1 MTELPL
7 LVVHGLVKRFG
18 GLLATDHVDLSVARG
33 EIHALIGPNG
43 AGKTTL
49 VAQLGGQLASDA
61 GRIVFAG
68 HDITRMPT
76 HRRARRGLVR
86 SFQITRLFASASVL
100 ENVAL
105 AVQAATGS
113 SLGAWRPVRR
123 ERALFEAA
131 RALLADVGLAERGD
145 LAIGALSHGQRRAL
159 EVAMTLAGQPALVML
174 DEPMAGM
181 GHEES
186 ARMERLVA
194 SLRGR
199 CTVLLIEHDVDAVF
213 RLADRVSVLVEGRI
227 VATGTPDAVRAD
239 ARVIAAYLGDSAET
253 ASA

>member
-1 MTELPL
+1 MSESPL
-7 LVVHGLVKRFG
+7 LAVHGLVKRFG
-18 GLLATDHVDLSVARG
+18 GLLATDHVDLEVARD

-49 VAQLGGQLASDA
+49 VAQLGGQLASDE
-61 GRIVFAG
+61 GRIVFTG

-105 AVQAATGS
+105 AVQAARGS
-113 SLGAWRPVRR
+113 SLAAWRSVRR
-123 ERALFEAA
+123 EHALFEAA
-131 RALLADVGLAERGD
+131 EALLAGVGLAHQRS
-145 LAIGALSHGQRRAL
+145 LAIGELSHGQRRAL
-159 EVAMTLAGQPALVML
+159 EVAMTLAGDPALVML

-186 ARMERLVA
+186 ARMEQLVA
-194 SLRGR
+194 GLRGR

-227 VATGTPDAVRAD
+227 VATGKPDAVRAD
-239 ARVIAAYLGDSAET
+239 PRVIAAYLGDAAE
-253 ASA
+253 AAAA

>member
-7 LVVHGLVKRFG
+7 LVVDGLVKRFG

-100 ENVAL
+100 ENAAL

-227 VATGTPDAVRAD
+227 VATGKPDAVRAD

>member
-100 ENVAL
+100 ENAAL
-105 AVQAATGS
+105 AVQATTGS